1 MVNIL
6 NEVLLK
12 KTSHKA
18 ESEFMKKMFG
28 SFLIKNR

>member
-6 NEVLLK
+6 DEILLK

-28 SFLIKNR
+28 IFLIKIR